1 MSRKLIFLCPIFLLF
16 TNVMPYKQEAQI
28 IVSKPLENEI
38 VNKVSKEQDSL
49 VKVAD
54 TLKNEMKTIIKREQR
69 IKKLEEESKRLEL
82 EYEQLKRG
90 KEMYNQLIEY
100 ERKRTE

>member
-1 MSRKLIFLCPIFLLF
+1 MSRKLIVLCPIFLLF
-16 TNVMPYKQEAQI
+16 TNVMPYKQETQI

-90 KEMYNQLIEY
+90 KEMNNQLREY
-100 ERKRTE
+100 ERKRIE

>member
-16 TNVMPYKQEAQI
+16 TNVMPYKQETQI

-54 TLKNEMKTIIKREQR
+54 TLKNEMKTIIKREHR
-69 IKKLEEESKRLEL
+69 IKKLEEENKRLEL
-82 EYEQLKRG
+82 EYEQLKKG
-90 KEMYNQLIEY
+90 KEIYNQLREY
-100 ERKRTE
+100 ERKRIE